1 MRKEVIKMLKN
12 IFWLIIAV
20 IIAAVAIFS
29 IVLKIACW
37 ILAIIFWLL

>member
-1 MRKEVIKMLKN
+1 MIKDL
-12 IFWLIIAV
+12 FWLIIAV
-20 IIAAVAIFS
+20 IIAAIAIFG